1 MARFDRKVAVITGA
15 ARGQG
20 RSHAVRL
27 AAEGAD
33 VIALDIC
40 HDIDTVAYDLATPA
54 DLDETARLVTAQ
66 GRRVVPAEVD
76 VRDADALS
84 RAIADGAR
92 QLGGVDVVL
101 ANAGIG
107 IMDAGADPGSAFR
120 DQLDVN
126 LVGVWNTVHAAAPL
140 MIEQGRG
147 GAVVLTSSAFGL
159 TGRGGDGSGGSDG
172 YVASKH
178 GVVGL
183 MRTFATWLAPHGIR
197 VNCVNPSGVA
207 TRMVLNPAVEALFGG
222 GDDPA
227 PDPKPAS
234 DVANLFDV
242 GLVEVDDVTAAVAF
256 LASDEARYITGVAL
270 PVDAGML
277 GR

>member
-1 MARFDRKVAVITGA
+1 MGRFEGKTAFITGA

-20 RSHAVRL
+20 RSHALRL
-27 AAEGAD
+27 AGEGAD
-33 VIALDIC
+33 IVAVDRCAGIE
-40 HDIDTVAYDLATPA
+40 TVAYDLATPA
-54 DLDETARLVTAQ
+54 DLAETARLVEER
-66 GRRVVPAEVD
+66 GRRVVTAQVD
-76 VRDADALS
+76 VRDAGALAAAV
-84 RAIADGAR
+84 RRGVEE
-92 QLGGVDVVL
+92 LGGLDVVL

-107 IMDAGADPGSAFR
+107 MMDRAADPRDAFR

-126 LVGVWNTVHAAAPL
+126 LTGVWNTVQATAPVL
-140 MIEQGRG
+140 VEQRRG
-147 GAVVLTSSAFGL
+147 GAIVLTSSAFGL
-159 TGRGGDGSGGSDG
+159 TGRGGSGRGGDDG

-207 TRMVLNPAVEALFGG
+207 TPMVLNPAVEALFSEGG
-222 GDDPA
+222 EVEP
-227 PDPKPAS
+227 PKPAD
-234 DVANLFDV
+234 DVANL
-242 GLVEVDDVTAAVAF
+242 LDVTLVDPEDVSAAVAF

-277 GR
+277 VR

>member
-1 MARFDRKVAVITGA
+1 VARFDGKVAVITGA

-27 AAEGAD
+27 ATEGAD

-54 DLDETARLVTAQ
+54 DLAETARLVSAQ

-84 RAIADGAR
+84 RAISDGAGK
-92 QLGGVDVVL
+92 LGGLDVVL

-107 IMDAGADPGSAFR
+107 IMDAGADPRRAFR

-126 LVGVWNTVHAAAPL
+126 LVGVWNTVHATAPL

-159 TGRGGDGSGGSDG
+159 TGRGGDGAGGTDG

-227 PDPKPAS
+227 PDPKPVS
-234 DVANLFDV
+234 HVANLFDV

-277 GR
+277 VR

>member
-1 MARFDRKVAVITGA
+1 VARFDGRVAVITGA

-33 VIALDIC
+33 VIALDVC
-40 HDIDTVAYDLATPA
+40 HDIESVAYDLATPA
-54 DLDETARLVTAQ
+54 DLAETARLVAEQ
-66 GRRVVPAEVD
+66 GRRVVTAEVD
-76 VRDADALS
+76 VRDADAL
-84 RAIADGAR
+84 ATAVADGAR
-92 QLGGVDVVL
+92 MLGGLDVVL

-107 IMDAGADPGSAFR
+107 IMRADADPRQAFR

-126 LVGVWNTVHAAAPL
+126 LVGVWNTVHASAPL

-147 GAVVLTSSAFGL
+147 GVVVLTSSAFGL

-227 PDPKPAS
+227 PNPKPVA

-242 GLVEVDDVTAAVAF
+242 ALVEVEDVTAAVAF

-277 GR
+277 VR

>member
-1 MARFDRKVAVITGA
+1 MSRFTGKVAVITGA

-20 RSHAVRL
+20 RNHAVRL
-27 AAEGAD
+27 ASEGAD
-33 VIALDIC
+33 VIAVDIC
-40 HDIDTVAYDLATPA
+40 HDIDSVAYDLATPA
-54 DLDETARLVTAQ
+54 DLKETARLVAEQ
-66 GRRVVPAEVD
+66 GQRVVTTEVD
-76 VRDADALS
+76 VRDADAVAS
-84 RAIADGAR
+84 AITDGAR
-92 QLGGVDVVL
+92 ELGGIDVVL

-107 IMDAGADPGSAFR
+107 IMDASADPRRAFR

-126 LVGVWNTVHAAAPL
+126 LVGVWNTVQAAAPL
-140 MIEQGRG
+140 MIEQKRG

-159 TGRGGDGSGGSDG
+159 TGRGGDGTGGSDG

-197 VNCVNPSGVA
+197 VNCVNPTGVA
-207 TRMVLNPAVEALFGG
+207 TRMVLNPAVVALFGG
-222 GDDPA
+222 GDDPV
-227 PDPKPAS
+227 PDPKPVD
-234 DVANLFDV
+234 DVANLFEV
-242 GLVEVDDVTAAVAF
+242 PLVQVEDVTAAVAF

-277 GR
+277 VR

>member
-1 MARFDRKVAVITGA
+1 MARFEGKVAVITGA

-27 AAEGAD
+27 ATEGAD

-40 HDIDTVAYDLATPA
+40 HDIDTVAYDLATSA
-54 DLDETARLVTAQ
+54 DLAETARLVTAQ

-84 RAIADGAR
+84 RAISDGAG
-92 QLGGVDVVL
+92 QLGGLDVVL

-107 IMDAGADPGSAFR
+107 FMDATVDPRAAFR

-126 LVGVWNTVHAAAPL
+126 LVGVWNTVQAAAPL

-147 GAVVLTSSAFGL
+147 GAIVLTSSVFGL
-159 TGRGGDGSGGSDG
+159 TGRGGDGSGGGVG

-197 VNCVNPSGVA
+197 VNCVNPTGVA

-227 PDPKPAS
+227 PDPKPVD
-234 DVANLFDV
+234 DVTNLFDV
-242 GLVEVDDVTAAVAF
+242 PLVEVQDVTAAVAF

-277 GR
+277 VR

>member
-159 TGRGGDGSGGSDG
+159 TGRGGDGTGGSDG

-277 GR
+277 VR

>member
-1 MARFDRKVAVITGA
+1 MSRFDGKVAFITGA

-27 AAEGAD
+27 ASEGAD
-33 VIALDIC
+33 VLAVDLCADIP
-40 HDIDTVAYDLATPA
+40 TVAYDLATPA
-54 DLDETARLVTAQ
+54 DLAETARLVEAQ
-66 GRRVVPAEVD
+66 GRRIVTAQAD
-76 VRDADALS
+76 VRDAEALGQVA
-84 RAIADGAR
+84 RDGVAEF
-92 QLGGVDVVL
+92 GGLDVVL

-107 IMDAGADPGSAFR
+107 LMDRAADPRRAFR

-126 LVGVWNTVHAAAPL
+126 LVGVWNTVQAAAPVL
-140 MIEQGRG
+140 IEQRRG

-159 TGRGGDGSGGSDG
+159 TGRGGSGRGGDDG

-207 TRMVLNPAVEALFGG
+207 TPMVLNPAVEELFGG
-222 GDDPA
+222 GFDHEP
-227 PDPKPAS
+227 PKPTD
-234 DVANLFDV
+234 DVANLIDV
-242 GLVEVDDVTAAVAF
+242 MLVEPEDVSAAVAF
-256 LASDEARYITGVAL
+256 LASDEARFVTGVAL

-277 GR
+277 VR